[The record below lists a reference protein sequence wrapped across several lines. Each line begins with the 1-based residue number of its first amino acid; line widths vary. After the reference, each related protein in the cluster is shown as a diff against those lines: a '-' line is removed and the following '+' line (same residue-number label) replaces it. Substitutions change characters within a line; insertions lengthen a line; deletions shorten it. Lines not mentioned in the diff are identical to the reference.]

1 MSEAVEAAD
10 SFDTE
15 FEAARE
21 AELGAEPVEDANPE
35 GEAEQKSE
43 AEAEAPAPKP
53 EKSEAEK
60 AAASLQKALKAE
72 RRERQA
78 LQAKIEA
85 LEQKAT
91 APAQPV
97 ANIWEGIPDPNADPI
112 GAIEHIKRIADQQA
126 EVQRQEQAK
135 AAQEAAMLRQ
145 VQSIANAM
153 RDAEEDFRDDF
164 PDYDAAVGYLRDQ
177 VMAELEENG
186 FSKAE
191 ALEKMN
197 RDFLGLVPTALK
209 AGKNPAEVAYKM
221 AQKRGYKGLDKS
233 GAKIETIRQGQ
244 KAATSLSTGGQQA
257 AKPIS
262 AASVANLKG
271 AAFDAAFAKLRA
283 QERRR

>member
-1 MSEAVEAAD
+1 MTVEAEATD
-10 SFDTE
+10 SFDAE

-21 AELGAEPVEDANPE
+21 AEYEPDAVDASPE
-35 GEAEQKSE
+35 GEAEPDG
-43 AEAEAPAPKP
+43 AGDDEAPPPKP

-85 LEQKAT
+85 LEQRAT
-91 APAQPV
+91 APREPASNP
-97 ANIWEGIPDPNADPI
+97 WEGIPDPNADPI
-112 GAIEHIKRIADQQA
+112 GALEHIKRIADAQA
-126 EVQRQEQAK
+126 EQQRQEA
-135 AAQEAAMLRQ
+135 ARSAQEAAMLRQ

-153 RDAEEDFRDDF
+153 RDAEEDFRDDYA
-164 PDYDAAVGYLRDQ
+164 DYDDAVNYLREQ
-177 VMAELEENG
+177 VLSELEDNG
-186 FSKAE
+186 WSKAD
-191 ALEKMN
+191 AVEKMN

-221 AQKRGYKGLDKS
+221 AQKRGYKGLDKAA
-233 GAKIETIRQGQ
+233 AKIETIRQGQ
-244 KAATSLSTGGQQA
+244 KAASSLSSGGQQA

-271 AAFDAAFAKLRA
+271 AAFDSAFEKLRA

>member
-1 MSEAVEAAD
+1 MSDTVESAD
-10 SFDTE
+10 AFDAE

-21 AELGAEPVEDANPE
+21 AEFEPDAVSADSEGAPEPE
-35 GEAEQKSE
+35 GEAET
-43 AEAEAPAPKP
+43 EAPPPKP
-53 EKSEAEK
+53 ERSEAEK

-85 LEQKAT
+85 LEQRAA
-91 APAQPV
+91 APREPV
-97 ANIWEGIPDPNADPI
+97 SNPWEGIPDPNADPI
-112 GAIEHIKRIADQQA
+112 GALEHIKRIADQQA
-126 EVQRQEQAK
+126 EAQRQEA
-135 AAQEAAMLRQ
+135 ARSAQEAAMLRQ

-153 RDAEEDFRDDF
+153 RDAEEDFRDET
-164 PDYDAAVGYLRDQ
+164 PDYDDAVNYLREQ
-177 VMAELEENG
+177 VLSELEDNG
-186 FSKAE
+186 WSKAD

-221 AQKRGYKGLDKS
+221 AQKRGYKGLDKT

-244 KAATSLSTGGQQA
+244 NAARSLSAGGQQA

-271 AAFDAAFAKLRA
+271 AAFDAAFDKLRA